1 MHTADCQPIVPTPVL
16 YRMYI
21 ACHVLRLSTE
31 TRFTA
36 LVLLHRYS
44 HANFNEGSDDWAW
57 IGATCLFLATKT
69 EDEPR
74 RLRDII
80 NMAQMILSSPNNDE
94 STTITINMQETPPLN
109 EVYWESKKKAIETE
123 QMVLRWL
130 GFDCS
135 VSHPHRAVVWI
146 LEALMSDESSPNK
159 QRPNERIESIVSL
172 SFQRLN
178 DALFYPRAL
187 QWGVIEMACAVIDLA
202 VEAQVFPTD
211 TKSTTTHNSAILES
225 IFKKKW
231 WKQCGV
237 SDGDFNEC
245 RKNLVQAT
253 EYLKSM
259 ATKRKG

>member
-1 MHTADCQPIVPTPVL
+1 M
-16 YRMYI
+16 
-21 ACHVLRLSTE
+21 
-31 TRFTA
+31 
-36 LVLLHRYS
+36 
-44 HANFNEGSDDWAW
+44 
-57 IGATCLFLATKT
+57 ATKT

-80 NMAQMILSSPNNDE
+80 NMAQMILSSSPNNDE
-94 STTITINMQETPPLN
+94 STTITINMKETPALN
-109 EVYWESKKKAIETE
+109 EVYWESKKKAIEME

-146 LEALMSDESSPNK
+146 LETLMGDESK
-159 QRPNERIESIVSL
+159 TPNERIESVVSL
-172 SFQRLN
+172 SSRRLN

-187 QWGVIEMACAVIDLA
+187 QWGVIEMACAAIDLA
-202 VEAQVFPTD
+202 VEEQVFSTD
-211 TKSTTTHNSAILES
+211 TKSHNSANLES

-231 WKQCGV
+231 WKQCGI
-237 SDGDFNEC
+237 SDLDFNEC

-259 ATKRKG
+259 ATKKKG

>member
-1 MHTADCQPIVPTPVL
+1 
-16 YRMYI
+16 
-21 ACHVLRLSTE
+21 
-31 TRFTA
+31 
-36 LVLLHRYS
+36 
-44 HANFNEGSDDWAW
+44 
-57 IGATCLFLATKT
+57 
-69 EDEPR
+69 
-74 RLRDII
+74 
-80 NMAQMILSSPNNDE
+80 
-94 STTITINMQETPPLN
+94 
-109 EVYWESKKKAIETE
+109 
-123 QMVLRWL
+123 
-130 GFDCS
+130 
-135 VSHPHRAVVWI
+135 
-146 LEALMSDESSPNK
+146 MSDESSPNK
-159 QRPNERIESIVSL
+159 PKPNERIESIVSL